1 MAPRGRTSQ
10 RALTLRTWIG
20 AGARPHPREQS
31 EGWRGKGDQSMEV
44 ESGGLTLTGKRWD
57 HIESCSFLRWRE
69 KGGEEIEEEK
79 YGIIIPGT
87 SENPALR

>member
-1 MAPRGRTSQ
+1 
-10 RALTLRTWIG
+10 
-20 AGARPHPREQS
+20 
-31 EGWRGKGDQSMEV
+31 MEV